1 MLDRLRVNHAV
12 EARVAKRQGEGR
24 RAQERYREAAEEA
37 HLAHTNIHADRI
49 VEALDNQARTASDIQ
64 NSACATRPQSGYAM
78 AAALPITLN
87 RNEAVKRAV
96 VIVGRFHRVSQHPQ
110 PARRPSQIQPEAYQP
125 GIGKAGFSRNA
136 PTPH

>member
-1 MLDRLRVNHAV
+1 MLDHLRVNHAV
-12 EARVAKRQGEGR
+12 EALVAKRQGEGR
-24 RAQERYREAAEEA
+24 RAQERYPEAAEEA

-96 VIVGRFHRVSQHPQ
+96 VIVGRFHRLSQPPQ
-110 PARRPSQIQPEAYQP
+110 PKRRPNLLQPQP
-125 GIGKAGFSRNA
+125 HPPRI
-136 PTPH
+136 P

>member
-49 VEALDNQARTASDIQ
+49 VEALNNQARTASDIQ
-64 NSACATRPQSGYAM
+64 NSACATRPQSGYPM
-78 AAALPITLN
+78 AAALPITLD
-87 RNEAVKRAV
+87 RNEAVKPPAV
-96 VIVGRFHRVSQHPQ
+96 TAGPFPPAPQ
-110 PARRPSQIQPEAYQP
+110 RP
-125 GIGKAGFSRNA
+125 
-136 PTPH
+136 